1 VNNKVFIY
9 ISVIAF
15 LTVKPLISQQ
25 QVPKAVVKAQ
35 QMHRLASQYELNGQF
50 DIAAKLYYQQSI
62 INPLDISS
70 YVGAKRCLLK
80 LNQYDRLYELITT
93 LQKSRRD
100 IRYEVDL
107 AEIEYLKGD
116 KKKAF
121 THWNRILDENSLRE
135 ETYIFLGQTYLD
147 NRLYKEAITCYEKA
161 RSKLKNNALFIFELA
176 NVYTFLSEYE
186 LVIKEFLNYLQ
197 VNPKQINYIDNR
209 IVQLEKN
216 EQSVPKIIRTLEREL
231 KARKPLSKQIH
242 QLLGNI
248 YTRTQNYEKA
258 YEYIFALEKE
268 LAAVKDKTSGLFLY
282 RFALTATR
290 DNEIEHA
297 RTAYESI
304 LNTFPKSVYADKS
317 RIGLAKI
324 QVHKGNYL
332 DAINTYEDFV
342 ASFPRSSE
350 AVTALIQ
357 IGDLWYGELFDI
369 NNAEKAYQR
378 VLINY
383 PKGAHRKNALFKLG
397 DCAILSDNYD
407 TAQNYYI
414 QI

>member
-242 QLLGNI
+242 QLLGNV
-248 YTRTQNYEKA
+248 
-258 YEYIFALEKE
+258 F
-268 LAAVKDKTSGLFLY
+268 
-282 RFALTATR
+282 
-290 DNEIEHA
+290 
-297 RTAYESI
+297 
-304 LNTFPKSVYADKS
+304 
-317 RIGLAKI
+317 KI
-324 QVHKGNYL
+324 
-332 DAINTYEDFV
+332 D
-342 ASFPRSSE
+342 S
-350 AVTALIQ
+350 
-357 IGDLWYGELFDI
+357 
-369 NNAEKAYQR
+369 
-378 VLINY
+378 
-383 PKGAHRKNALFKLG
+383 
-397 DCAILSDNYD
+397 
-407 TAQNYYI
+407 
-414 QI
+414 